1 MMERGF
7 VAIYWRDMVKFFRSK
22 AVLFLSLIQPAMWL
36 IFYGLSMSSN
46 ISLFFSNASNSVN
59 ASNVNYMTF
68 ITSGVIGMTILFTC
82 LYSAQ
87 NIQFDKRYGLM
98 KQIVVSPLPRSQ
110 ILIGTTLS
118 GITKCLIQTTII
130 LLFGYALGAH
140 FFAGFSAFS
149 IAVSVCG
156 FLLFSL
162 LFSSGLMF
170 LSASIGLAVNNHDVS
185 QAIMVL
191 LTLPLFF
198 ASNALYPLE
207 SLPTAMKMICYVNP
221 LTYFINGV
229 RYFTI
234 GPSFYAF
241 GLRYSLDLNGLL
253 YSMGCLVVFTV
264 IMFFFAVR
272 SFKSVIDF

>member
-1 MMERGF
+1 MERGF
-7 VAIYWRDMVKFFRSK
+7 IAIYQRDMIKFFRSK
-22 AVLFLSLIQPAMWL
+22 AALFLSLIQPVLWL
-36 IFYGLSMSSN
+36 VFYGLSMSSN
-46 ISLFFSNASNSVN
+46 MSLFFTGASSSSAVV
-59 ASNVNYMTF
+59 NVNYMTF
-68 ITSGVIGMTILFTC
+68 ITSGVVGMTVLFTC

-87 NIQFDKRYGLM
+87 NLQFDKQYGLM

-110 ILIGTTLS
+110 ILIGSTLS
-118 GITKCLIQTTII
+118 GITKCLIQTAII
-130 LLFGYALGAH
+130 LLFGFVLGAR
-140 FFAGFSAFS
+140 FFAGFSVSFILVS
-149 IAVSVCG
+149 ICG

-170 LSASIGLAVNNHDVS
+170 LANSIGLKVTNHDVS

-207 SLPTAMKMICYVNP
+207 SLPPVMKIICYANP

-234 GPSFYAF
+234 GPDFYAF
-241 GLRYSLDLNGLL
+241 GLHYSLSLNDLLLSACGLAVFVFV
-253 YSMGCLVVFTV
+253 MFLV
-264 IMFFFAVR
+264 AVK
-272 SFKSVIDF
+272 SFKGVADF